1 MMKRCVLI
9 TLACAM
15 TVFGGVAGAQ
25 EEAQAPEGL
34 KLGVVLYPGYEPLD
48 VFGPVEMF
56 FNLPPNLMRIYM
68 VTQDGEPVG
77 AMSTGNNPGPRVMAD
92 YSFENAPQF
101 DILLVPGGIGTLKEL
116 TNEKMI
122 AFIKKQSSGARLTTS
137 VCTGSA
143 ILAKAGV
150 LDGKEATT
158 NKVFFNIA
166 VAQGPKTDWK
176 GRARWVKDGAFVTS
190 SGVSAGIDMALA
202 VIAELYGEEAAQG
215 IADATEYVWN
225 RDPDNDPFA
234 VGNTD

>member
-1 MMKRCVLI
+1 MMKRILFLSLV
-9 TLACAM
+9 CA
-15 TVFGGVAGAQ
+15 TAAIGAD
-25 EEAQAPEGL
+25 AQVQPDGPQGL
-34 KLGVVLYPGYEPLD
+34 KLGVVMYDGYEPLD

-56 FNLPPNLMRIYM
+56 FNLPPNFMRIYM
-68 VTQDGEPVG
+68 VTEDGEPVA

-116 TNEKMI
+116 TNEAMLD
-122 AFIKKQSSGARLTTS
+122 FIRTQSEKARMTTS

-166 VAQGPKTDWK
+166 VAQGPKTEWK
-176 GRARWVKDGAFVTS
+176 GRARWVKDGGFITS

-234 VGNTD
+234 VEDTD

>member
-1 MMKRCVLI
+1 MIKRILFLSLVYATAVL
-9 TLACAM
+9 
-15 TVFGGVAGAQ
+15 GAN
-25 EEAQAPEGL
+25 AQAPPDGPQGL
-34 KLGVVLYPGYEPLD
+34 KLGVVMYDGYEPLD

-56 FNLPPNLMRIYM
+56 FNLPPNFMRVYM
-68 VTQDGEPVG
+68 VTEDGEPVG

-116 TNEKMI
+116 TNEAMLE
-122 AFIKKQSSGARLTTS
+122 FIRTQSEKARMTTS

-166 VAQGPKTDWK
+166 VAQGPETDWK
-176 GRARWVKDGAFVTS
+176 GRARWVKDGEFVTS

-234 VGNTD
+234 VEDTD